1 MADPDRGVM
10 GSFVRIEDGD
20 GVLLPGTPGGPA
32 TLGLVNFGVED
43 GQEAVPS
50 VRPELG
56 TFTHPRA
63 KKGPVRVALV
73 PDSSAASEVDAL
85 AKQIISLVD
94 AFKSEME
101 TALLP
106 WMTAWNR
113 QGLLSIPAA
122 YRTGK
127 MKGFNAWWEG
137 EVGFWASVGD
147 WISSAFDAAA
157 QALLYTAS
165 EFWDWYV
172 DLPWYDRLNPLGA
185 YARQALEALFENAK
199 DLWEQRDQIMALVKG
214 FATGSIDA
222 IEKSLEALVDI
233 PGEIGELARL
243 LVDKSAEWTGGLI
256 EMIRETDV
264 VEKLAAATFAIIMM
278 MMPPNLWAEA
288 IGAVEG
294 LLPEVLIAAVFAI
307 IAACTDGAG
316 ASFCGAV

>member
-63 KKGPVRVALV
+63 KKGPVKVALV
-73 PDSSAASEVDAL
+73 SDPLAASEIDAL

-94 AFKSEME
+94 GFKSEME

-137 EVGFWASVGD
+137 EVGFWASSGTGFHPRSMRRPRPCYTPPVNFGTGMS
-147 WISSAFDAAA
+147 IS
-157 QALLYTAS
+157 
-165 EFWDWYV
+165 
-172 DLPWYDRLNPLGA
+172 PG
-185 YARQALEALFENAK
+185 
-199 DLWEQRDQIMALVKG
+199 M
-214 FATGSIDA
+214 TGSI
-222 IEKSLEALVDI
+222 L
-233 PGEIGELARL
+233 LAPMPVRL
-243 LVDKSAEWTGGLI
+243 SKLYLKMQKISGNSATRSW
-256 EMIRETDV
+256 
-264 VEKLAAATFAIIMM
+264 
-278 MMPPNLWAEA
+278 PW
-288 IGAVEG
+288 
-294 LLPEVLIAAVFAI
+294 
-307 IAACTDGAG
+307 
-316 ASFCGAV
+316 